1 MALVAVNTCGQ
12 NAGQPAPAQQAHAD
26 KNGKIWTDDNIDSV
40 RSAEDVYLIQVE
52 LMKEKLE
59 AEKAAAAKLSSLQ
72 VCSAGP
78 IVKSVQQAD
87 EMIAQD
93 NQDLKAQQDYIK
105 QTEDQLSSAPDDASK
120 TRLEWR
126 IQSRS
131 ATAARIQDEI
141 ASLKKQRDTLAK
153 NAPAAATPAGGSSG
167 PAQQ

>member
-1 MALVAVNTCGQ
+1 
-12 NAGQPAPAQQAHAD
+12 
-26 KNGKIWTDDNIDSV
+26 
-40 RSAEDVYLIQVE
+40 
-52 LMKEKLE
+52 
-59 AEKAAAAKLSSLQ
+59 

-153 NAPAAATPAGGSSG
+153 NAPAATTAAAPAGASSG
-167 PAQQ
+167 PTQQ